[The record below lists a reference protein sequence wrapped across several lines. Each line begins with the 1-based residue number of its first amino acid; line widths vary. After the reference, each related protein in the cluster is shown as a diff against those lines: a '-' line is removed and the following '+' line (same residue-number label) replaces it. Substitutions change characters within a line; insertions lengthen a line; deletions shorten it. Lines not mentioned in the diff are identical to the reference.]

1 MKELEGPVLMYSNIP
16 IPYNNQVINPKHFCK
31 ACNSKLS
38 PELQLT
44 EKLLLLN
51 QKLLRLDWGSLMVFT
66 CSNSC
71 QQSDEECVVVQYE
84 IDAIKDS

>member
-1 MKELEGPVLMYSNIP
+1 MFEEYKKVMKELEGPILMYSNIP

-44 EKLLLLN
+44 EKLLLVN

-71 QQSDEECVVVQYE
+71 Q
-84 IDAIKDS
+84 